1 MKNRGVFNRIR
12 TKACAGV
19 LAVLLAAAT
28 LTGCGGG
35 KKNNGG
41 GVRLDNGDISSNSI
55 VIRVGDEGVKYS
67 EVQNYCYLLKKQY
80 EGSFGNKLW
89 NYDLGNSQTI
99 GDEAKEE
106 IIDMV
111 TQLKVICANAK
122 EQDISLT
129 NDERDDALKLAE
141 KLVNTATEEEKKDF
155 CLTQQSLSQLYEE
168 NLLAN
173 KMFYIATDAADT
185 EVSDSEAQQVQIQF
199 FQIITNGTQ
208 KNGLEVHLSSEEKK
222 KAKERAEQLRR
233 ESIKAADFLAYAR
246 NHTEGKLCELT
257 LGRDC
262 TEIDKAAVDAA
273 FKLKKD
279 AISKVVEADTGYY
292 VIRCVNPFDEDAT
305 YAKKE
310 AIIEERQTA
319 MFKDKYAKWLG
330 DSEVS
335 ISKSFWRI
343 FEL

>member
-1 MKNRGVFNRIR
+1 MRNRRALYRVRTRVF
-12 TKACAGV
+12 AGA
-19 LAVLLAAAT
+19 LAILLAAGT
-28 LTGCGGG
+28 LAGCSSKKTG
-35 KKNNGG
+35 NGS
-41 GVRLDNGDISSNSI
+41 VRLDNGDINSNSI
-55 VIRVGDEGVKYS
+55 VIRVGNEGVKYS

-80 EGSFGNKLW
+80 EGSFGKKLW
-89 NYDLGNSQTI
+89 KYNLGNSQTV

-106 IIDMV
+106 IINMV

-141 KLVNTATEEEKKDF
+141 KLADSATDEEKKTF
-155 CLTQQSLSQLYEE
+155 CLTLQSLSQLYEE

-185 EVSDSEAQQVQIQF
+185 EVSDSEAQQIQIQF

-208 KNGLEVHLSSEEKK
+208 KNGLEVHLDSEEKK

-233 ESIKAADFLAYAR
+233 DAVKAADFLTYAR
-246 NHTEGKLCELT
+246 NHTESKLCELT

-279 AISKVVEADTGYY
+279 AVSKVVEAETGYY
-292 VIRCVNPFDEDAT
+292 VIRCVSPYDEDAT

>member
-1 MKNRGVFNRIR
+1 MKNKKALFRIR
-12 TKACAGV
+12 TRALAGA
-19 LAVLLAAAT
+19 LAVLLAAGT
-28 LTGCGGG
+28 LAGCSS
-35 KKNNGG
+35 KKAGGG

-80 EGSFGNKLW
+80 EGSFGDKLW
-89 NYDLGNSQTI
+89 KYDLGNSQTI

-106 IIDMV
+106 IINMV

-141 KLVNTATEEEKKDF
+141 QLADSATDEEKKSF
-155 CLTQQSLSQLYEE
+155 CLTLQSLSQLYEE

-185 EVSDSEAQQVQIQF
+185 EVSDSEAQQIQIQF

-208 KNGLEVHLSSEEKK
+208 KNGLEVHLDSEEKK
-222 KAKERAEQLRR
+222 KAKERAEQLRKD
-233 ESIKAADFLAYAR
+233 SVKAVDFLAYAR
-246 NHTEGKLCELT
+246 NHTEGNLCELT

-262 TEIDKAAVDAA
+262 TEIDKEAVDAA

-279 AISKVVEADTGYY
+279 AISKVIETETGYY
-292 VIRCVNPFDEDAT
+292 IIRCVNPYDEDAT

-310 AIIEERQTA
+310 AIIAERQTA
-319 MFKDKYAKWLG
+319 MFKEKYTKWLG

>member
-1 MKNRGVFNRIR
+1 MKNKGMLCRVQAR
-12 TKACAGV
+12 ALAGA
-19 LAVLLAAAT
+19 LAVLLAAGT
-28 LTGCGGG
+28 LAGCSG
-35 KKNNGG
+35 KKNGG
-41 GVRLDNGDISSNSI
+41 GSVRLDNGDISSNSI
-55 VIRVGDEGVKYS
+55 VIRVGNEGVKYS

-80 EGSFGNKLW
+80 EGSFGNDLW
-89 NYDLGNSQTI
+89 KYSLGNSQTI

-106 IIDMV
+106 IINMV
-111 TQLKVICANAK
+111 TQLKVICSNAK

-141 KLVNTATEEEKKDF
+141 NLAASATDKDKKTF
-155 CLTQQSLSQLYEE
+155 CLSLQNLSQLYEE

-185 EVSDSEAQQVQIQF
+185 EVSDAEAQQIQIQF

-208 KNGLEVHLSSEEKK
+208 KNGLEVHLDSEEKK
-222 KAKERAEQLRR
+222 KAKERAELLQK
-233 ESIKAADFLAYAR
+233 ESVKAEDFLAYAR

-262 TEIDKAAVDAA
+262 TEIDKDAVDAA

-279 AISKVVEADTGYY
+279 AISKAIETETGYY
-292 VIRCVNPFDEDAT
+292 VIRCVNPYDEDAT

-319 MFKDKYAKWLG
+319 MFKEKYAKWLG
-330 DSEVS
+330 NSEVS
-335 ISKSFWRI
+335 ISKSFWRA

>member
-1 MKNRGVFNRIR
+1 MKNKRALYKVR
-12 TKACAGV
+12 TRAFAGA
-19 LAVLLAAAT
+19 LAVLLTAST
-28 LTGCGGG
+28 LAGCSSE
-35 KKNNGG
+35 KNVSG
-41 GVRLDNGDISSNSI
+41 GVRLDNGDINSNSI

-80 EGSFGNKLW
+80 EGSFGKKLW
-89 NYDLGNSQTI
+89 KYDLGNSQTV

-106 IIDMV
+106 IINMV
-111 TQLKVICANAK
+111 TQLKVICSNAK

-129 NDERDDALKLAE
+129 NDERDEALKLAE
-141 KLVNTATEEEKKDF
+141 KLVSSATDKEKKTF
-155 CLTQQSLSQLYEE
+155 CLTQQNLSLLYEE

-185 EVSDSEAQQVQIQF
+185 EVSDSEAQQIKIQF

-208 KNGLEVHLSSEEKK
+208 KNGLEVHLDSEEKK
-222 KAKERAEQLRR
+222 KAKERAEQMRQDAV
-233 ESIKAADFLAYAR
+233 KAADFLAYAR
-246 NHTEGKLCELT
+246 NHTEGSLYELT

-262 TEIDKAAVDAA
+262 TEIDKGAVNAA

-279 AISKVVEADTGYY
+279 AVSKVVETETGYY
-292 VIRCVNPFDEDAT
+292 VIRCVTPYDEDAT

-319 MFKDKYAKWLG
+319 MFKEKYTQWLG

>member
-1 MKNRGVFNRIR
+1 MKNKRALHRVR
-12 TKACAGV
+12 TTAFTGA
-19 LAVLLAAAT
+19 LAVLLAASAM
-28 LTGCGGG
+28 TGCG
-35 KKNNGG
+35 KKEKTGG
-41 GVRLDNGDISSNSI
+41 GIRLENGDITGTSI

-80 EGSFGNKLW
+80 EGSFGKKLW
-89 NYDLGNSQTI
+89 KYDLGNSLTI

-106 IIDMV
+106 IINMV

-122 EQDISLT
+122 DQDISLT

-141 KLVNTATEEEKKDF
+141 KLVSAATDSEKKDF
-155 CLTQQSLSQLYEE
+155 YLTQQNLSQLYEE

-185 EVSDSEAQQVQIQF
+185 EVSDTEAQQIQIQF

-208 KNGLEVHLSSEEKK
+208 KNGLEVHLDSEGKK
-222 KAKERAEQLRR
+222 KAKERANQLRKDAV
-233 ESIKAADFLAYAR
+233 KAVDFLTYAR
-246 NHTEGKLCELT
+246 NHTEGTLCELT

-262 TEIDKAAVDAA
+262 TEIDKGAVDAA

-279 AISKVVEADTGYY
+279 AVSKVVETETGYY
-292 VIRCVNPFDEDAT
+292 VIRCVTPYDEDAT

-319 MFKDKYAKWLG
+319 MFKEKYTQWLG
-330 DSEVS
+330 DSEVN
-335 ISKSFWRI
+335 ISKSFWRS